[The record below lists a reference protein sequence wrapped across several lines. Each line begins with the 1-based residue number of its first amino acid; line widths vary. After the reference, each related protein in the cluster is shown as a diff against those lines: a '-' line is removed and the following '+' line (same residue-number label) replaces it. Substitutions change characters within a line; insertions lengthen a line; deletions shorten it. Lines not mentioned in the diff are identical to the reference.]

1 MRASTARTFQAY
13 VISLNLV
20 MSLKYLGHIMTEL
33 YDDWTE
39 LVSNLH
45 NSKNSLALLLIILL
59 REGETQGSRGCSLTE
74 YKDNLWNKSSI

>member
-59 REGETQGSRGCSLTE
+59 REGETQGYRGCSLT
-74 YKDNLWNKSSI
+74 